1 MRGTILPTDQT
12 SRGRCQNGAVW
23 IDDNLINIRFGTAW
37 GRKYLRTAIVKT
49 GEVSI
54 SEPEPQH
61 AVWASSQ
68 RASGRDDRFW
78 ILLNY
83 PQTVNTN
90 QFVTAATDLGPNIVS
105 GVFRNADNK
114 MSRATFSIVNSV
126 KVAVIVAI
134 QVIVE
139 ATPEPTQAVFENGRE
154 SG

>member
-37 GRKYLRTAIVKT
+37 GREYLRTAIVKT
-49 GEVSI
+49 GEVAI
-54 SEPEPQH
+54 SESAPQH
-61 AVWASSQ
+61 SVSACSQ
-68 RASGRDDRFW
+68 RASGRDDRFL

-90 QFVTAATDLGPNIVS
+90 QFVTAATNLGPDIVS

-114 MSRATFSIVNSV
+114 MSRATSPTVNSV
-126 KVAVIVAI
+126 KVAVIVTI

-139 ATPEPTQAVFENGRE
+139 ATPEPTEAVLENGRE